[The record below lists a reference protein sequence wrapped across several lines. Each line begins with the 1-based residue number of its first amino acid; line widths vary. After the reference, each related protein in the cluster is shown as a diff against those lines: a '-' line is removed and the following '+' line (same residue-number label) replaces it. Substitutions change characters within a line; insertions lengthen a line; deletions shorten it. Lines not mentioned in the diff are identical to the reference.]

1 MYRTF
6 ILIILIISIIM
17 ITASISHSLGSVN
30 NTKTKVVYR
39 YIPRT
44 LVEEQNEPTKVS
56 DIFAPMFQQKST
68 WIGEVNDLDFKK
80 REAINQY
87 FVSQI

>member
-6 ILIILIISIIM
+6 ILTILIISIIM
-17 ITASISHSLGSVN
+17 ITASISHSLGSVKN
-30 NTKTKVVYR
+30 VETKIVYR

-44 LVEEQNEPTKVS
+44 LVEEQNEPAKVS

-68 WIGEVNDLDFKK
+68 WIGEINDFDFKK
-80 REAINQY
+80 RETINQY
-87 FVSQI
+87 FVSQL